1 MDSSQFF
8 DCYFELYP
16 QYRYLQST
24 LLVFL
29 FYLRQMAKRNSW
41 VREISRN
48 ARRRDECQEKGEQ
61 IWTNDLT
68 IFSSLFTSHP
78 FGRYSGGSHILA
90 LLHNLR
96 RIKEPVLT
104 ILCWLPKHQRWLF
117 YCISA
122 WEAAFSFAQR
132 ADVLFER
139 SNEGLQIWSSGCV
152 VSRQAASKWNW
163 VWSQEV
169 WGTAER
175 TWRTKK
181 ETKHSQHLSTG
192 VTAFNFIF

>member
-1 MDSSQFF
+1 MQAFAKF
-8 DCYFELYP
+8 YYKLTNELKFI
-16 QYRYLQST
+16 QEST
-24 LLVFL
+24 LLVSL

-48 ARRRDECQEKGEQ
+48 ARRRDECRGIGKQ

-78 FGRYSGGSHILA
+78 SGRYSPSSHILA

-152 VSRQAASKWNW
+152 VSRPAASKWNW

-181 ETKHSQHLSTG
+181 ETKHSQQLSTG